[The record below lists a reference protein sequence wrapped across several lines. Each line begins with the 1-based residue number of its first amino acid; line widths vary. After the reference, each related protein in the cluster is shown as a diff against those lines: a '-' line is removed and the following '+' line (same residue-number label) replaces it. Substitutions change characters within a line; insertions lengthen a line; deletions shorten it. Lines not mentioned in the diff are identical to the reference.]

1 MTFNPETVRQSL
13 LKIISQPN
21 YVPQKPK
28 KFLDALGLTADDSS
42 ALRKLV
48 RTMTDRNEIV
58 YGRNHLVFA
67 RGAEPKDKQGDKQRD
82 GGVSPRKAEMNLNT
96 NLITGRFQRRPSG
109 VGFVRPRA
117 AIGDDAPMNDI
128 FVPPHW
134 TRDAASGD
142 TVAVE
147 IMERRPKTDY
157 GRSSKRNKRRDTDE
171 QDDRG
176 PRGRVVEILERAS
189 NRFVGTYNV
198 ENGWGYVQID
208 GSVFKRQVPIGDATA
223 SSARAGDKIV
233 VEMIKYPTPYNDG
246 EAVIVEVLGTHG
258 IPGLDTL
265 LILRQFDL
273 PDYFEDATLNA
284 AKKEVEKFYK
294 IVESGEWGVE
304 SKKRE
309 AGSKGETVVSEKRS
323 NKKLSTPHSPL
334 PTSSRLDLTD
344 ELIITIDPVD
354 AKDFDDAISLEILDN
369 GNWRIGV
376 HIADVTYFVTPTSPI
391 DKEAA
396 NRATSVY
403 LPDRVIPMLP
413 EVLSNALASL
423 QPDKIRFAKSVFME
437 YTPEGVRTHTEIYRS
452 AIKSKQRF
460 NYGEVQDFFDNPEK
474 YRKKWKP
481 EIQKLLTNLYAVM
494 QTLRKKR
501 FERGSLEMDIPETKI
516 DLDDDGAVVGAHVYP
531 YHDSNRV
538 VEECMLAAN
547 EAVAEFIAAKNIPFL
562 RRIHS
567 GPSIRKLRSFTD
579 FIRSLEIANLDAD
592 DLYQDRFVIQRLLD
606 SVRGT
611 SQEYAVN
618 FSLLRS
624 MQKAVYS
631 PEPEGHYALASK
643 CYCHFTSPIRRYPD
657 LAVHRLLE
665 DILDGKTPK
674 PELRELVLLGE
685 HCSDR
690 EQRAEEAEREL
701 KKLKLIDYMSKHIGE
716 RIEAVVTTVEQFGVF
731 VMGLEIPA
739 EGLIRIEALNDDFYR
754 FERNAK
760 VLIGQRN
767 DNTLRI
773 GDKLL
778 VEIVRADP
786 DARQID
792 FRMVKRLKMD
802 KPTAKLKKSP
812 VRRVKAK
819 PAKKK
824 K

>member
-1 MTFNPETVRQSL
+1 MVA
-13 LKIISQPN
+13 QPD
-21 YVPQKPK
+21 YQPLRPK
-28 KFLDALGLTADDSS
+28 KFLAPLRLNSDDRIP
-42 ALRKLV
+42 LRTLIREMV
-48 RTMTDRNEIV
+48 
-58 YGRNHLVFA
+58 
-67 RGAEPKDKQGDKQRD
+67 KQGELQYGNNHFVLPGSDLNSVQKS
-82 GGVSPRKAEMNLNT
+82 VASPRKKNLAESKGSVTEIDVSNSKKPLV
-96 NLITGRFQRRPSG
+96 TGRFQRRPSG
-109 VGFVRPRA
+109 IGFVRPRA
-117 AIGDDAPMNDI
+117 ALGEDAPINDI
-128 FVPPHW
+128 FIPPHW

-147 IMERRPKTDY
+147 IMKRRPKNDY
-157 GRSSKRNKRRDTDE
+157 GNSTKRNKRRDNIE
-171 QDDRG
+171 QEEQK

-189 NRFVGTYNV
+189 NRFVGTYNI
-198 ENGWGYVQID
+198 EQGWGYVQID
-208 GSVFKRQVPIGDATA
+208 GSVFKRMVPIGDATA
-223 SSARAGDKIV
+223 SSARTGDKIV
-233 VEMIKYPTPYNDG
+233 VEMIKFPTPHNDG
-246 EAVIVEVLGTHG
+246 EAVIVEVLGAHG
-258 IPGLDTL
+258 VPGLDTL

-273 PDYFEDATLNA
+273 PDHFNDTTLNA
-284 AKKEVEKFYK
+284 ARNEVEKFFK
-294 IVESGEWGVE
+294 NFPDESATEKE
-304 SKKRE
+304 SV
-309 AGSKGETVVSEKRS
+309 A
-323 NKKLSTPHSPL
+323 KKLKSMN
-334 PTSSRLDLTD
+334 RLDLTD
-344 ELIITIDPVD
+344 EMIITIDPAD
-354 AKDFDDAISLEILDN
+354 AKDFDDAVSLEKLSN
-369 GNWRIGV
+369 GNWRLGV
-376 HIADVTYFVTPTSPI
+376 HIADVTHFVTKSSPI
-391 DKEAA
+391 DKEAV

-437 YTPEGVRTHTEIYRS
+437 YTPDGVRTHTEINRS

-460 NYGEVQDFFDNPEK
+460 NYTEVQKFFDNPEK
-474 YRKKWKP
+474 YRQQWKP
-481 EIQKLLTNLYAVM
+481 EIQELLMNLYKIMKV
-494 QTLRKKR
+494 LRKKR

-516 DLDDDGAVVGAHVYP
+516 DLNDDGAVIGAHVYP
-531 YHDSNRV
+531 YYDSNRV
-538 VEECMLAAN
+538 IEECMLAAN
-547 EAVAEFIAAKNIPFL
+547 EAVAELIASKKISFL

-579 FIRSLEIANLDAD
+579 FIRSLEIADLDAD
-592 DLYQDRFVIQRLLD
+592 DLYQDRFLIQQLLN

-665 DILDGKTPK
+665 EILDGKSPK

-690 EQRAEEAEREL
+690 EQRAEQAEREL
-701 KKLKLIDYMSKHIGE
+701 VKLKLIDYMSKHIGE
-716 RIEAVVTTVEQFGVF
+716 RIEAVVTTVEMFGVF

-739 EGLIRIEALNDDFYR
+739 EGLIRIEALNDDIYR

-760 VLIGQRN
+760 ILIGQRN

-773 GDKLL
+773 GDRLL

-792 FRMVKRLKMD
+792 FRMVKRLKSD
-802 KPTAKLKKSP
+802 KPTAKLKKSLTQHNHP
-812 VRRVKAK
+812 KT
-819 PAKKK
+819 KKK
-824 K
+824 KK